1 MKQRALIE
9 CNVGDGMFEGE
20 KVVSFNNAE
29 GKTVS
34 AIVDENRVQGNALVV
49 DIEVKKSDRV
59 LVAIPGESFSTR
71 KVWVGTTG
79 LRCDTQ

>member
-1 MKQRALIE
+1 MKHTALID
-9 CNVGDGMFEGE
+9 CNVGEGMFEGE

-34 AIVDENRVQGNALVV
+34 AIVDEKRVKGNALLV
-49 DIEVKKSDRV
+49 DIEVEKSDKV

-71 KVWVGTTG
+71 KVWVETDQI
-79 LRCDTQ
+79 RV